1 MDRTP
6 AEPLSMRTGVRQ
18 GFPLSFLHFLVVLD
32 WVTRTAFA
40 RKCSIEWS
48 FMTPLEDLQFADDL
62 ALMSHRIQDTRDKTR
77 PLEEQGAKVGL
88 KINATKTKLMRIAT
102 KRGDGVLI
110 AGERIEEVDEYTYL
124 GSIVSR
130 KGGTV

>member
-1 MDRTP
+1 
-6 AEPLSMRTGVRQ
+6 MRTGVRQ

-62 ALMSHRIQDTRDKTR
+62 ALMSQNTGHKGQDTTF
-77 PLEEQGAKVGL
+77 
-88 KINATKTKLMRIAT
+88 
-102 KRGDGVLI
+102 
-110 AGERIEEVDEYTYL
+110 
-124 GSIVSR
+124 
-130 KGGTV
+130 GGTGCEGGLEDQCYKDEAYAYCYQTW